1 MYARACQR
9 GWARIV
15 MEKSFK
21 SEIELLR
28 LGNGETFHGEGI
40 LAITKALLQSGV
52 SYVGGY
58 QGAPVSHLLDVMVQ
72 SSDYMKELGVHV
84 EACSNEASAAAML
97 GASIHYPIRGAVT
110 WKSIVGTNVAADAL
124 SNLSSPGVKGGALI
138 VVGEDY
144 GEGASVIQER
154 THAYALKSTMLSETS
169 NMPALL
175 ELRIR
180 TCHVRG
186 SFECKDNVAPAI
198 STRNLLEH
206 PADFDYARLAHPPVT
221 FRHEKLKGE
230 QRVPAARAYIA
241 EHKLN
246 ELFAGRRDDVG
257 LIVQGGL
264 YNSLIRALQMYGLAD
279 AFGETE
285 IPILALNAT
294 FPLVPEEIAGF
305 CLGKRAVMILE
316 EGQPDFIEQ
325 DILTSLRRGDI
336 NTPVHGKDMLS
347 AAGLRVWRNSARAT
361 CPRLI
366 LKAARPGAKATPRV
380 ASILP
385 RNCPNRCRR
394 ARPVSASDV
403 PSGRCFLRSNWRN
416 AMRDRYTL
424 LRT

>member
-1 MYARACQR
+1 
-9 GWARIV
+9 
-15 MEKSFK
+15 
-21 SEIELLR
+21 
-28 LGNGETFHGEGI
+28 
-40 LAITKALLQSGV
+40 
-52 SYVGGY
+52 
-58 QGAPVSHLLDVMVQ
+58 
-72 SSDYMKELGVHV
+72 
-84 EACSNEASAAAML
+84 
-97 GASIHYPIRGAVT
+97 
-110 WKSIVGTNVAADAL
+110 
-124 SNLSSPGVKGGALI
+124 
-138 VVGEDY
+138 
-144 GEGASVIQER
+144 
-154 THAYALKSTMLSETS
+154 
-169 NMPALL
+169 
-175 ELRIR
+175 
-180 TCHVRG
+180 
-186 SFECKDNVAPAI
+186 
-198 STRNLLEH
+198 
-206 PADFDYARLAHPPVT
+206 VT

-347 AAGLRVWRNSARAT
+347 AAGL
-361 CPRLI
+361 
-366 LKAARPGAKATPRV
+366 KAARPGAKATPRV

>member
-1 MYARACQR
+1 
-9 GWARIV
+9 
-15 MEKSFK
+15 
-21 SEIELLR
+21 
-28 LGNGETFHGEGI
+28 
-40 LAITKALLQSGV
+40 
-52 SYVGGY
+52 
-58 QGAPVSHLLDVMVQ
+58 
-72 SSDYMKELGVHV
+72 
-84 EACSNEASAAAML
+84 
-97 GASIHYPIRGAVT
+97 
-110 WKSIVGTNVAADAL
+110 
-124 SNLSSPGVKGGALI
+124 
-138 VVGEDY
+138 
-144 GEGASVIQER
+144 
-154 THAYALKSTMLSETS
+154 
-169 NMPALL
+169 MPALL

-347 AAGLRVWRNSARAT
+347 AAGEYTVEVMAAGVEKFCARYLPEIDIEGGKAWREGN
-361 CPRLI
+361 
-366 LKAARPGAKATPRV
+366 AARRQHR
-380 ASILP
+380 LP
-385 RNCPNRCRR
+385 RAAGVFCAQAGAARCGAGTYRCRYWLSFVWHLR
-394 ARPVSASDV
+394 AILIRSFDTRIRHEPGESCRCVSGHEPACA
-403 PSGRCFLRSNWRN
+403 R
-416 AMRDRYTL
+416 RDG
-424 LRT
+424 